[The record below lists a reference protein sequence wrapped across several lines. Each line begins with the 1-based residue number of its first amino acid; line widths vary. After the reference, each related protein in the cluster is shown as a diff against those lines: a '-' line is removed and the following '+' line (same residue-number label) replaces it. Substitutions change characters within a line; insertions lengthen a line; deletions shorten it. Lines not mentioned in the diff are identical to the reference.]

1 MASNGKPA
9 VKLERMKHI
18 RCKHE
23 QFPYL
28 MAALQTK
35 ASWIV
40 QSFTNAGQNIKQ
52 QEYSTLISQLCS
64 ASPPVNF
71 FVTHPGYNL
80 SWATCWPWTCTES
93 CRWSWTMYC
102 LAVYHCLLLRAY
114 QAMLPLSPGFASG
127 ILVTSRSLA
136 ALITQG
142 TATASLRRRNA
153 SCGFRIA
160 EPLDWEIQRHL
171 WGAFGICIAQLT
183 FQEQGAWSCH
193 HKSCKSGRAC
203 KCNLHCCL
211 PTLNSLNFTWLQL
224 WEQVRSI
231 SLGVAKSNR
240 AATGGSQAASGCCA
254 SIDAVSLHTM
264 PQLKGNPLD

>member
-1 MASNGKPA
+1 MVSLLSSWKGWSISGANMSNFPIWWQHS
-9 VKLERMKHI
+9 RWKH
-18 RCKHE
+18 RGSCSHSPMQDKN
-23 QFPYL
+23 
-28 MAALQTK
+28 
-35 ASWIV
+35 S
-40 QSFTNAGQNIKQ
+40 KQ

-64 ASPPVNF
+64 VSPPVNF
-71 FVTHPGYNL
+71 FVAHPGYDL

-93 CRWSWTMYC
+93 CRRSWTMYC

-114 QAMLPLSPGFASG
+114 QAILPLSSGFASG
-127 ILVTSRSLA
+127 ILVTSWSLA
-136 ALITQG
+136 ALITEA
-142 TATASLRRRNA
+142 TATASLRRQNA

-193 HKSCKSGRAC
+193 HKSCKSARAC

-224 WEQVRSI
+224 WEQVRLR
-231 SLGVAKSNR
+231 SLPGGVVVRSE
-240 AATGGSQAASGCCA
+240 
-254 SIDAVSLHTM
+254 H
-264 PQLKGNPLD
+264 